1 MFSFFSR
8 KSHSKPPPEHP
19 FPQEGALDLPEPSEA
34 HLLASPA
41 QAPPPSLSPGPD
53 FNDHHNLE
61 TGLDLHAEPAPDLG
75 TVNSLRALIQSIPP
89 KTLQTYTLHTLKSLA
104 TDSAEQAIDPVPVL
118 QFFGALA
125 PPPQLHCV
133 RCHNVYFDVENTDRS
148 CTMGHDDD
156 SAEVSRVNRDGYGEY
171 ETLFRCC
178 GRTVQGEGDMGPP
191 DGWCF
196 EGQHTTDVKRARYRD
211 DSTPHDDGL
220 KSCVKLLCHD
230 SSASAVRKRRRGH
243 AYDSDDSR
251 HEEDDREDARSISTR
266 GGKNKVKGESGTTP
280 RRGRQTRRAATPS
293 ETSASAKPKSTKK
306 RAPKKAKL
314 DIADEEAPPG
324 DAMAVDEEEVP
335 KETKIKKPR
344 APKSKAV
351 QPSASTADVNMEDP
365 SVPDVGSGSVS
376 QPASPEKKPRKPR
389 APKSKLVAEPAASNS
404 TAAKG
409 ASTAKKHQRKSST
422 VDGTEVAPRASL
434 RPPPRAASRA
444 PSVPPPTPSSA
455 SIVRSVQKKP
465 VYAREEEEESSD
477 HEDDVPTSDASSYV
491 PPSSGRRR
499 SSVPDLRKR
508 QLSKAPTAESDLS
521 NRTAKLTPESPQKA
535 PQTQP
540 ASRRKKL
547 AEIVDTSVD
556 GEVGMVGMR

>member
-8 KSHSKPPPEHP
+8 KSHSKPPPEDHL
-19 FPQEGALDLPEPSEA
+19 QEPSEA

-61 TGLDLHAEPAPDLG
+61 TGLDLQVEPGPDLH
-75 TVNSLRALIQSIPP
+75 TVNSLRALIQSIPA
-89 KTLQTYTLHTLKSLA
+89 KTLQTYTLHSLKSLA
-104 TDSAEQAIDPVPVL
+104 TDSAEQAIDPVPIL
-118 QFFGALA
+118 RFFGALS

-148 CTMGHDDD
+148 CTMAHDDD
-156 SAEVSRVNRDGYGEY
+156 SAEVARVKRDGYGEY
-171 ETLFRCC
+171 ETLYGCC
-178 GRTVQGEGDMGPP
+178 GKTVEGEGDMGPP

-220 KSCVKLLCHD
+220 RSCVKLLCHD
-230 SSASAVRKRRRGH
+230 FSASAVRKRRRDH
-243 AYDSDDSR
+243 TYDSDDSR
-251 HEEDDREDARSISTR
+251 HEEDNREDARSISTR
-266 GGKNKVKGESGTTP
+266 GGKNKAKGESGTTP

-293 ETSASAKPKSTKK
+293 EASASTKPKSTRK

-314 DIADEEAPPG
+314 DTAEEDAIPG
-324 DAMAVDEEEVP
+324 DAMAVDEVEVP
-335 KETKIKKPR
+335 KEPKPKKPR
-344 APKSKAV
+344 TPKSKAA
-351 QPSASTADVNMEDP
+351 QPCASIADVNMEDP
-365 SVPDVGSGSVS
+365 SVPDVGSISVS

-389 APKSKLVAEPAASNS
+389 APKSKSVAEPAALTS
-404 TAAKG
+404 TAAKA
-409 ASTAKKHQRKSST
+409 ASTAKKHQRKPST
-422 VDGTEVAPRASL
+422 VDGSEVAPRASS
-434 RPPPRAASRA
+434 RPPLRAASPA
-444 PSVPPPTPSSA
+444 PSVPPTPSST
-455 SIVRSVQKKP
+455 SVVSRMRPRSAKKKP
-465 VYAREEEEESSD
+465 AYAQEEEEESSG
-477 HEDDVPTSDASSYV
+477 HEEDVPTSDASSYV
-491 PPSSGRRR
+491 GPSSGKRRP
-499 SSVPDLRKR
+499 SAPDLRKR

-521 NRTAKLTPESPQKA
+521 NSTAKLAPELPQKA

-540 ASRRKKL
+540 APRRKKL